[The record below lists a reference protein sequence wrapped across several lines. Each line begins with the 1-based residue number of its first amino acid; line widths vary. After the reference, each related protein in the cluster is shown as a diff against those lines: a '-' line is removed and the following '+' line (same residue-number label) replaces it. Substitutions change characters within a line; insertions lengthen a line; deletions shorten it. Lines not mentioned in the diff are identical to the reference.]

1 LFGSILSV
9 SSVDL
14 VIIAALGLIV
24 LSVLC
29 LLHKQL
35 ICVSF
40 DEKWAEAS
48 GMDVRLLNT
57 ILLIMTAVTVVMSME
72 IAGILLVSS
81 MMVIPASTALLFR
94 KGFKE
99 TLMISIVLAVFSV
112 VAGLSAS
119 YYFDIAAG
127 GAIVLVLVLMFFAK
141 AAWDGLRIR

>member
-1 LFGSILSV
+1 
-9 SSVDL
+9 
-14 VIIAALGLIV
+14 
-24 LSVLC
+24 
-29 LLHKQL
+29 
-35 ICVSF
+35 
-40 DEKWAEAS
+40 
-48 GMDVRLLNT
+48 
-57 ILLIMTAVTVVMSME
+57 ME